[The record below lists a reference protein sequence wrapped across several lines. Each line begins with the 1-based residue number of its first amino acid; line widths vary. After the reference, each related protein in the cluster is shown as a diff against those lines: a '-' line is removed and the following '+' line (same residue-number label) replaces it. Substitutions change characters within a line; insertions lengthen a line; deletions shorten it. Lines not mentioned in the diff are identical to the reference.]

1 MKKAIVMMMLLSLSG
16 CVPFYMPPSNGE
28 VATLTVPVIRLKWG
42 SGGATLIGVA
52 GDNGCGKLQRIRKE
66 KNKEE
71 TSLKVPSD
79 RAIFISFMQQYSDR
93 ICGVSGWASLEAGE
107 NYEAGFNFESR
118 NRCFFFIR
126 KISSEGE
133 AQTFVKLHP
142 LHGGGMW
149 RPTYCQSEE
158 DWTRFKSEP
167 QNNQGS

>member
-118 NRCFFFIR
+118 NRCFFFHSQNIER
-126 KISSEGE
+126 GRSADLCEAASIAWRRNVAANLLSE
-133 AQTFVKLHP
+133 
-142 LHGGGMW
+142 
-149 RPTYCQSEE
+149 
-158 DWTRFKSEP
+158 
-167 QNNQGS
+167 